1 MSDYSIWVLEYSF
14 VSDYPVSGVLYGA
27 HNEGSLKLPYCYVV
41 LKSDERTVMVDVGYN
56 VTENGNVLA
65 DRFNVINWRP
75 PTTVLSEVGIRPED
89 VTDVLITHAHFDHF
103 GNVDAFPNARF
114 YLQAREFDEWLRV
127 ITLPKAFQWLTV
139 ALNPGDM
146 VRAAGLAAEGR
157 LVLLD
162 GDTPEVLPG
171 IDAIS
176 AFDSHTFGSQFFH
189 VKNDGDAQPWI
200 LAGDL
205 RYVFENITGTNDDG
219 VYRPVGLASGSQY
232 NLLLATDRMMNLV
245 DRDHLR
251 VVPVHE
257 ARLGTVYPS
266 RVSSEGLEIV
276 EVNLAPGHVSRVS

>member
-14 VSDYPVSGVLYGA
+14 VSEYPVSGVLYGA
-27 HNEGSLKLPYCYVV
+27 HNAGTLKLPYCYVL

-65 DRFNVINWRP
+65 DRYNVINWRSP
-75 PTTVLSEVGIRPED
+75 ATVLAEVGVRPED
-89 VTDVLITHAHFDHF
+89 VTDVLVTHAHFDHF
-103 GNVDAFPNARF
+103 GNVDAFPNATF
-114 YLQAREFDEWLRV
+114 YLQAREFAEWLRV
-127 ITLPKAFQWLTV
+127 MTLPKAFQSLAV
-139 ALNPGDM
+139 ALDPGDM

-157 LVLLD
+157 LTLLE

-171 IDAIS
+171 IDAVS

-189 VKNDGDAQPWI
+189 VKND
-200 LAGDL
+200 L
-205 RYVFENITGTNDDG
+205 RYVFENITGTNDNG

-232 NLLLATDRMMNLV
+232 NLLLATENMMNAV

-276 EVNLAPGHVSRVS
+276 EVNLAPGHPSRVS